1 MVYYKDKKDG
11 KGEAMNEELTG
22 LLRRAI
28 GERTLNGFCTEAGIN
43 AGNLSRVLHGQKV
56 SADVL
61 LRIAEYAHNGVRAQD
76 LFYAAGYLQE
86 KPQGARIPVYG
97 TAAAGLPIAAYEDI
111 DGHVDMNGLPGS
123 PEDYFALR
131 VRGTSMDAAA
141 IPDGSTVVVRRQKTL
156 QDGEIGV
163 FLVEGEATIKKL
175 SHLKEHVLL
184 MPVSTDPAHQPQ
196 IYDKNT
202 KLEILGKVKK
212 AIIDL

>member
-1 MVYYKDKKDG
+1 
-11 KGEAMNEELTG
+11 MNEKLTG

-28 GERTLNGFCTEAGIN
+28 GQRTLNGFCAEAGIN

-56 SADVL
+56 SAEVL
-61 LRIAEYAHNGVRAQD
+61 LRIAEYAQGGVRLQD
-76 LFYAAGYLQE
+76 LFYAAGYLREQ
-86 KPQGARIPVYG
+86 PQGARIPVYG

-111 DGHVDMNGLPGS
+111 DGYVDMNGLPGS

-131 VRGTSMDAAA
+131 IRGTSMDAAA
-141 IPDGSTVVVRRQKTL
+141 IPDGSTVIVRRQKTL

-163 FLVEGEATIKKL
+163 FLVEGEATVKKL
-175 SHLKEHVLL
+175 SRFKDHVLL
-184 MPVSTDPAHQPQ
+184 MPVSTDSAHQPQ

>member
-1 MVYYKDKKDG
+1 
-11 KGEAMNEELTG
+11 MNEELTS

-28 GERTLNGFCTEAGIN
+28 GERTLNGFCAEAGIN

-61 LRIAEYAHNGVRAQD
+61 LRIAEYAHNGVRLQD

-86 KPQGARIPVYG
+86 QPQGARIPIYG
-97 TAAAGLPIAAYEDI
+97 TTAAGLPIAAYEEV
-111 DGHVDMNGLPGS
+111 DGYVDMNGLPGS

-141 IPDGSTVVVRRQKTL
+141 IPDGSTVIVHRQQTL
-156 QDGEIGV
+156 ADGEIGV
-163 FLVEGEATIKKL
+163 FLVEGEATVKKL
-175 SHLKEHVLL
+175 SRFKDHILL
-184 MPVSTDPAHQPQ
+184 MPMSTDATHRPQ
-196 IYDKNT
+196 IYDRNT

-212 AIIDL
+212 AIVDL